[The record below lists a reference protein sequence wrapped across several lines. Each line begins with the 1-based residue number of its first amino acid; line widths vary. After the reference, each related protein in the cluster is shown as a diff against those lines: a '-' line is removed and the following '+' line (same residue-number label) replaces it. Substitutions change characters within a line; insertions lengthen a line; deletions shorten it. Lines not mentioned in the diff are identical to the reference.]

1 MAVHIKLIKNNI
13 KSSSSYGKYFAKA
26 VSQGEVTLEDIA
38 AEAGLPQQWIFRRF
52 SGRRSDRTAGH
63 SQTTAPRGPDRGP
76 ARHRPFQPACGKHRC
91 RRPEGIQHPQSHHPH
106 RLRLSARRAPHPR
119 PAYPLRPL
127 RRSQGRLAERL
138 QTLSSIRCFSASV
151 RL

>member
-38 AEAGLPQQWIFRRF
+38 AEACRNSGF
-52 SGRRSDRTAGH
+52 S
-63 SQTTAPRGPDRGP
+63 
-76 ARHRPFQPACGKHRC
+76 
-91 RRPEGIQHPQSHHPH
+91 EGSVVGVVTELQDILKHPQSHHPH

-127 RRSQGRLAERL
+127 RRSQSRLAE
-138 QTLSSIRCFSASV
+138 
-151 RL
+151 